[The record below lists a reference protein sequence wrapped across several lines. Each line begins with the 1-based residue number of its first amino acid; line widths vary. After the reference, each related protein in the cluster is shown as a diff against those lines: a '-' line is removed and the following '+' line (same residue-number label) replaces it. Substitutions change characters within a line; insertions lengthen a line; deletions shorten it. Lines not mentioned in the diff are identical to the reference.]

1 MLMKMG
7 YKENPQVK
15 LLLDE
20 MLKTNPKK
28 ILDVI
33 WNKWNNLLIPW
44 VEALPGNEIG
54 LKFLTALSKY
64 RCGRE
69 SGLLDLA

>member
-28 ILDVI
+28 FWTLFGINGTI
-33 WNKWNNLLIPW
+33 
-44 VEALPGNEIG
+44 
-54 LKFLTALSKY
+54 
-64 RCGRE
+64 C
-69 SGLLDLA
+69 